1 MENAQ
6 VAIAEGLAFYQSIQP
21 QVAKADPAA
30 DQAVVTYYKSDPS
43 RLSVALRDSTL
54 AALSRTVSA
63 LLLKQSD
70 LVTAVNF

>member
-1 MENAQ
+1 MESAQ

-30 DQAVVTYYKSDPS
+30 DQAVVIYYKSDPS

-54 AALSRTVSA
+54 AALNRTVSA

-70 LVTAVNF
+70 LVTPANF